1 MTPAS
6 ATIGP
11 PADLD
16 VDVVVDDTA
25 AAGDVLV
32 PLAKLLI
39 ALARRRL
46 AGRAR
51 AEADG
56 AAADEADGAAADG
69 EQEHKEQKS

>member
-46 AGRAR
+46 AERAR
-51 AEADG
+51 AADG
-56 AAADEADGAAADG
+56 ADG
-69 EQEHKEQKS
+69 EQEETEGSPK

>member
-46 AGRAR
+46 AGRA
-51 AEADG
+51 ADE
-56 AAADEADGAAADG
+56 AAADEED
-69 EQEHKEQKS
+69 EHKEHEP